1 MVAVSRQAR
10 DLLLLAEH
18 YSQHMG
24 CAFGRISAFSVGRV
38 GLFDHLQS
46 GGDCM
51 TATAEAALD
60 WFDAHWP
67 VDLCWPREVSR
78 PFKVP
83 GNTSLM
89 LNGFAPG
96 VDRDEASFLVRISH
110 APVWTS
116 GRRPPWWNNLEVREF
131 LTRAHRQMELVVVRD
146 QGRERFGPGFPS
158 ISAIQRYWAKLDELQ
173 RNDAQPAVPRPRSPK
188 KKEAA

>member
-1 MVAVSRQAR
+1 MQVASRQVR
-10 DLLLLAEH
+10 DLLLLADH

-24 CAFGRISAFSVGRV
+24 CALGRISAFSVGRV
-38 GLFDHLQS
+38 GLFEHLQS

-67 VDLCWPREVSR
+67 LDLCWPRLVSR

-83 GNTSLM
+83 GNAGLM
-89 LNGFAPG
+89 LDGFAPG
-96 VDRDEASFLVRISH
+96 VDRDEASFLVRLSH
-110 APVWTS
+110 APVWKS

-131 LTRAHRQMELVVVRD
+131 LTRAHRQMELAVVREIGV
-146 QGRERFGPGFPS
+146 QRFGSAFPS
-158 ISAIQRYWAKLDELQ
+158 VSAIQRYWARLDEIQ
-173 RNDAQPAVPRPRSPK
+173 RQDAQTKVPRPRKS